1 MEESKI
7 EKKEKVT
14 ENEIDSSSEDEDEE
28 SLYRNSELTQ
38 CRFYRNKLPAEAEL
52 VFVEIDKME
61 SAGAYVTL
69 PEYNNHEGFL
79 LYSEVSKQRIRSVK
93 KFISVGKKE
102 IMEVR
107 RVDEKSQSVDVTRKS
122 VKEGEAEV
130 AMTRFKNSKKVHA
143 IMKACA
149 VQLKTP
155 VEELYEEW
163 GWDLYDKFEHALDAF
178 RIVVQSPEQV
188 FDSNPKIDIS
198 EAHRACLISQIEKKI
213 KVKPSKIRADFR
225 LTSTCIEGV
234 DLIKK
239 AMLTAKH
246 QVNVDGWNVDFKM
259 IAPPEY
265 KVEVTTLK
273 RAEGIKKLQEALE
286 IIKGVMLAKKEK
298 FKELMAPHVIGN
310 SQDPD
315 VGDLIEEMKRK
326 ELEEIESGESED
338 NEDRMASLES
348 DT

>member
-1 MEESKI
+1 
-7 EKKEKVT
+7 
-14 ENEIDSSSEDEDEE
+14 
-28 SLYRNSELTQ
+28 
-38 CRFYRNKLPAEAEL
+38 LPAEAEL

-178 RIVVQSPEQV
+178 RIVV
-188 FDSNPKIDIS
+188 
-198 EAHRACLISQIEKKI
+198 
-213 KVKPSKIRADFR
+213 
-225 LTSTCIEGV
+225 
-234 DLIKK
+234 
-239 AMLTAKH
+239 
-246 QVNVDGWNVDFKM
+246 
-259 IAPPEY
+259 
-265 KVEVTTLK
+265 
-273 RAEGIKKLQEALE
+273 
-286 IIKGVMLAKKEK
+286 
-298 FKELMAPHVIGN
+298 
-310 SQDPD
+310 
-315 VGDLIEEMKRK
+315 
-326 ELEEIESGESED
+326 
-338 NEDRMASLES
+338 
-348 DT
+348 

>member
-1 MEESKI
+1 M
-7 EKKEKVT
+7 
-14 ENEIDSSSEDEDEE
+14 
-28 SLYRNSELTQ
+28 
-38 CRFYRNKLPAEAEL
+38 
-52 VFVEIDKME
+52 
-61 SAGAYVTL
+61 
-69 PEYNNHEGFL
+69 
-79 LYSEVSKQRIRSVK
+79 
-93 KFISVGKKE
+93 
-102 IMEVR
+102 
-107 RVDEKSQSVDVTRKS
+107 
-122 VKEGEAEV
+122 
-130 AMTRFKNSKKVHA
+130 
-143 IMKACA
+143 
-149 VQLKTP
+149 
-155 VEELYEEW
+155 
-163 GWDLYDKFEHALDAF
+163 
-178 RIVVQSPEQV
+178 
-188 FDSNPKIDIS
+188 
-198 EAHRACLISQIEKKI
+198 ISQIEKKI

>member
-1 MEESKI
+1 
-7 EKKEKVT
+7 
-14 ENEIDSSSEDEDEE
+14 
-28 SLYRNSELTQ
+28 
-38 CRFYRNKLPAEAEL
+38 
-52 VFVEIDKME
+52 
-61 SAGAYVTL
+61 
-69 PEYNNHEGFL
+69 
-79 LYSEVSKQRIRSVK
+79 
-93 KFISVGKKE
+93 
-102 IMEVR
+102 
-107 RVDEKSQSVDVTRKS
+107 
-122 VKEGEAEV
+122 
-130 AMTRFKNSKKVHA
+130 
-143 IMKACA
+143 
-149 VQLKTP
+149 
-155 VEELYEEW
+155 
-163 GWDLYDKFEHALDAF
+163 
-178 RIVVQSPEQV
+178 
-188 FDSNPKIDIS
+188 
-198 EAHRACLISQIEKKI
+198 LISQIEKKI
-213 KVKPSKIRADFR
+213 KVKPSKIRAYFR